1 VSGDL
6 TGSLSENGVEVGPD
20 LVGVGRAGRDVA
32 IGSDE
37 HELAGARGV
46 GAAGVSVRVDD
57 VACAPGV
64 GGDPETA
71 DVQAAGRRRGREAV
85 DRPVGSALESEQPYA
100 AAVAPVAGRVRRAVP
115 RPRTRHVER
124 GRQWPAAPA
133 LGEYAHRM
141 WTRHE
146 AALARV
152 IAEESG
158 LEADSP
164 LCAALAHLALEAP
177 ASGHGS
183 PHWIQAVER
192 AFDILEL
199 GWAALSTR

>member
-1 VSGDL
+1 
-6 TGSLSENGVEVGPD
+6 
-20 LVGVGRAGRDVA
+20 
-32 IGSDE
+32 
-37 HELAGARGV
+37 
-46 GAAGVSVRVDD
+46 
-57 VACAPGV
+57 
-64 GGDPETA
+64 
-71 DVQAAGRRRGREAV
+71 
-85 DRPVGSALESEQPYA
+85 
-100 AAVAPVAGRVRRAVP
+100 
-115 RPRTRHVER
+115 
-124 GRQWPAAPA
+124 
-133 LGEYAHRM
+133 M